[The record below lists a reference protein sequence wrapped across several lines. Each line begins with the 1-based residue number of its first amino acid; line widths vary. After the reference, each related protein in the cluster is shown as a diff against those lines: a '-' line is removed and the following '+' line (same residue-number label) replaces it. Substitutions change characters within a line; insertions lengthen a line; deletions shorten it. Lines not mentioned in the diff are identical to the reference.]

1 MEEKIFDT
9 NVPSLT
15 LDGAT
20 AAAAAP
26 SESAASPELQ
36 SFDVKVKEAAAEVI
50 DESMLTD
57 AEKRVVDDFVKKI
70 DIRDS
75 TVVMQYGSAAQTKVS
90 QFSDST
96 LEKVRTKDLGEI
108 GDTITN
114 LVNQLK
120 GLSID
125 EDEKGIKGFF
135 KRSSNKLSTMKTKY
149 EKAEVN
155 VDSIC
160 KVLQDHQVTLLHDIA
175 TLDKLY
181 ATNLDYQK
189 ELTMYIIA
197 GKKKLKLERETT
209 LSDLMKKA
217 TDSGLAE
224 DAQAARDFSDL
235 CDRFEKKLYDLELTR
250 MISIQMAPQIRL
262 IQNSDTMMVEKIQST
277 LVNTIPLWKS
287 QMVIA
292 LSLTH
297 ASQAMDAQ
305 REVSNVTNE
314 LLKKNAD
321 ALKTS
326 TIEVAKESERGIVD
340 METLRHTNEQLV
352 STLEEVIRIQDDG
365 RAKRRESEA
374 ELAKI
379 EAELKQKLL
388 DINTGKKTAESGELK

>member
-1 MEEKIFDT
+1 MEENIFDT

-20 AAAAAP
+20 AAAEAP

-57 AEKRVVDDFVKKI
+57 AEKKVVDDFVKKI

-125 EDEKGIKGFF
+125 EDEKGIKSFF

-217 TDSGLAE
+217 ADSGLAE
-224 DAQAARDFSDL
+224 
-235 CDRFEKKLYDLELTR
+235 
-250 MISIQMAPQIRL
+250 
-262 IQNSDTMMVEKIQST
+262 
-277 LVNTIPLWKS
+277 
-287 QMVIA
+287 
-292 LSLTH
+292 
-297 ASQAMDAQ
+297 
-305 REVSNVTNE
+305 
-314 LLKKNAD
+314 
-321 ALKTS
+321 
-326 TIEVAKESERGIVD
+326 
-340 METLRHTNEQLV
+340 
-352 STLEEVIRIQDDG
+352 
-365 RAKRRESEA
+365 
-374 ELAKI
+374 
-379 EAELKQKLL
+379 
-388 DINTGKKTAESGELK
+388 

>member
-1 MEEKIFDT
+1 MEENIFDT

-20 AAAAAP
+20 AAAEAP
-26 SESAASPELQ
+26 GESTAASELQ

-57 AEKRVVDDFVKKI
+57 AEKKVVDDFVKKI

-292 LSLTH
+292 LGLTH

>member
-20 AAAAAP
+20 AAAEAP

-57 AEKRVVDDFVKKI
+57 AEKKVVDDFVKKI

-292 LSLTH
+292 LGLTH

>member
-1 MEEKIFDT
+1 MEENIFDT

-36 SFDVKVKEAAAEVI
+36 SFDVKVKKAAAEVI

-57 AEKRVVDDFVKKI
+57 AEKKVVDDFVKKI

-209 LSDLMKKA
+209 LSGLMKKA

-292 LSLTH
+292 LGLTH

-388 DINTGKKTAESGELK
+388 DINTGKKPADSGELK